1 MLKAHKLNRIF
12 TNIDTMPKDPFTYK
26 YRPKLLK
33 DFQMNPELR
42 GILNT
47 LIAIEK
53 LNILLTG
60 NSGSGKTS
68 LIHAIIRE
76 YYGRNIPLDHDNIMS
91 INTLKEQGISYYRNE
106 VRVFCQTSSCIE
118 GKRKILI
125 LDDIDIINEQSQQ
138 VFRNCIDKYSNNV
151 CFIASCC
158 NTQKVIDS
166 LQSRMDIIKI
176 KPHTC
181 EELSAIAK
189 NIALKEN
196 IIYDENVLHFITK
209 VCNGSVRILVNY
221 LEKFK
226 LMNSSINLDLSS
238 RLCTNIS
245 FSELNSYTNACIENK
260 LSDALLIISN
270 LVQKGYSVTDVL
282 DNYFTFIKHTEI
294 LNEQQKYKIIPFVCK
309 YITIFHN
316 IHEDEIELSFFTNN
330 IVKLLAHN

>member
-1 MLKAHKLNRIF
+1 
-12 TNIDTMPKDPFTYK
+12 MPKDPFTYK

-42 GILNT
+42 SILNT

-53 LNILLTG
+53 LNLLLAG

-106 VRVFCQTSSCIE
+106 VRVFCQTSSSIE

-181 EELSAIAK
+181 QELTAIAE

-196 IIYDENVLHFITK
+196 IVYDKNVLQFITK

-226 LMNSSINLDLSS
+226 LMDCLIDSDLAS

-245 FSELNSYTNACIENK
+245 FSELNNYTNACIENK
-260 LSDALLIISN
+260 LSDALIIIAS
-270 LVQKGYSVTDVL
+270 LVKKGYSVTDVL
-282 DNYFTFIKHTEI
+282 DNYFTFIKHTDMLTEH
-294 LNEQQKYKIIPFVCK
+294 QKYKIIPYVCK

-330 IVKLLAHN
+330 IVKLLAK

>member
-1 MLKAHKLNRIF
+1 
-12 TNIDTMPKDPFTYK
+12 MPRDPFTYK
-26 YRPKLLK
+26 YRPKLLCE
-33 DFQMNPELR
+33 FQMNQELR

-53 LNILLTG
+53 LNILLAG

-76 YYGRNIPLDHDNIMS
+76 YYGQDISLDNENIMS

-106 VRVFCQTSSCIE
+106 VRVFCQTASCID

-176 KPHTC
+176 KPHTR
-181 EELSAIAK
+181 EELTAIAQ
-189 NIALKEN
+189 NIA
-196 IIYDENVLHFITK
+196 IRENVVFTDDVLDFIAR

-226 LMNSSINLDLSS
+226 LMDRLIDGDLAS

-245 FSELNSYTNACIENK
+245 FNELQAYTNACIQNDLPK
-260 LSDALLIISN
+260 ALNIISN
-270 LVQKGYSVTDVL
+270 LVRKGYSVTDVL
-282 DNYFTFIKHTEI
+282 DNYFTFVKHTDVLTED
-294 LNEQQKYKIIPFVCK
+294 QKYRIVPYICK
-309 YITIFHN
+309 YISIFHN

-330 IVKLLAHN
+330 IVRMLSSRDGA

>member
-1 MLKAHKLNRIF
+1 
-12 TNIDTMPKDPFTYK
+12 MPKDPFTYK

-33 DFQMNPELR
+33 DFQMNPQLR
-42 GILNT
+42 SILNT

-53 LNILLTG
+53 LNLLLAG

-76 YYGRNIPLDHDNIMS
+76 YYGKNIPLDHDNIMS

-176 KPHTC
+176 KPHTSQ
-181 EELSAIAK
+181 ELTAIAE

-196 IIYDENVLHFITK
+196 IIYNKNVLQFITK

-226 LMNSSINLDLSS
+226 LMDCLIDNDLAS

-245 FSELNSYTNACIENK
+245 FSELNNYTNACIENK
-260 LSDALLIISN
+260 LNDALIIIAS
-270 LVQKGYSVTDVL
+270 LVKKGYSVTDVL
-282 DNYFTFIKHTEI
+282 DNYFTFIKHTDT
-294 LNEQQKYKIIPFVCK
+294 LSEQQKYKIIPYVCK
-309 YITIFHN
+309 YITVSHN

-330 IVKLLAHN
+330 IVKLLAK

>member
-1 MLKAHKLNRIF
+1 
-12 TNIDTMPKDPFTYK
+12 MPQDPFTYK
-26 YRPKLLK
+26 YRPKRLK
-33 DFQMNPELR
+33 DFQMNEELR

-53 LNILLTG
+53 LNILLVG

-76 YYGRNIPLDHDNIMS
+76 YYGQDISLDHDNIMC
-91 INTLKEQGISYYRNE
+91 INTLKEQGIAYYRNE
-106 VRVFCQTSSCIE
+106 VRVFCQTSSCID
-118 GKRKILI
+118 GKRKILV

-158 NTQKVIDS
+158 NAQKVIDS

-176 KPHTC
+176 KAHTRD
-181 EELSAIAK
+181 ELTAIAQ
-189 NIALKEN
+189 NIAIKEHVVFT
-196 IIYDENVLHFITK
+196 DDVLDFITK

-226 LMNSSINLDLSS
+226 LMNRLIDMDLAS

-245 FSELNSYTNACIENK
+245 FNELNNYTAACINND
-260 LSDALLIISN
+260 LPQALHIVSN
-270 LVQKGYSVTDVL
+270 LVKKGYSVTDVL
-282 DNYFTFIKHTEI
+282 DNYFTFVKHTDK
-294 LNEQQKYKIIPFVCK
+294 LNEQQKYTMIPYICK
-309 YITIFHN
+309 YITVFHN

-330 IVKLLAHN
+330 IVKILSDK

>member
-1 MLKAHKLNRIF
+1 
-12 TNIDTMPKDPFTYK
+12 MPQDPFTYK

-33 DFQMNPELR
+33 DFQINKALR

-53 LNILLTG
+53 LNILLSG
-60 NSGSGKTS
+60 NSGTGKTS

-76 YYGRNIPLDHDNIMS
+76 YYGRDISLDHDNIMI

-106 VRVFCQTSSCIE
+106 VRVFCQTSSCID
-118 GKRKILI
+118 GKRKILV
-125 LDDIDIINEQSQQ
+125 LDDIDVINEQSQQ

-176 KPHTC
+176 KPHTRN
-181 EELSAIAK
+181 ELTAIAN
-189 NIALKEN
+189 NIATNEN
-196 IIYDENVLHFITK
+196 IHFSEDVCNFITK

-226 LMNSSINLDLSS
+226 LIDQPIDIDLAS

-245 FSELNSYTNACIENK
+245 FNELTNYTQACVNK
-260 LSDALLIISN
+260 DLHVALSIISR
-270 LVQKGYSVTDVL
+270 LVKKGYSVTDVL
-282 DNYFTFIKHTEI
+282 DNYFTFVKHTEM
-294 LNEQQKYKIIPFVCK
+294 LSEEQKYQIIPYLCK
-309 YITIFHN
+309 YISVFHN
-316 IHEDEIELSFFTNN
+316 IHENEIELAFFTNN
-330 IVKLLAHN
+330 IIRFLSSSTNLKKI